1 MIETTRSARS
11 RRPLSIVVAVL
22 LTATLT
28 VGNVGAVVAQAAGIQ
43 YTPQTVVVPAATVA
57 SSLRSVSGG
66 GSVYTFSSHAGV
78 LGELKTGS
86 VMLLQ
91 GTTVRLVT
99 STAQQPSGFVVTTTP
114 ASITDLISNGTLS
127 WDSPV
132 NFANALS
139 LQGSGVPTDGA
150 RRPAL
155 ARQHGSAA
163 VPVARLLE
171 SQLGLAALN
180 SSGVTLKGKASGY
193 AYSLEFKQEGTA
205 VSLSFTLGRS
215 SPVDLTV
222 SVTGTLQNFSTAGA
236 IAVKHGSVASS
247 KIAMNNLSGQ
257 FTLSY
262 ELKPLSSF
270 GLGKNGGFVLK
281 LPGELEVPFAIGGIP
296 FFLGIKTAFFV
307 TVGFSNKNQS
317 ISGSYTIDYNGDAG
331 FSTSASGVS
340 TGSGAI
346 QGIGKVLLDQAN
358 AILSGPIS
366 LVLGAQIPQLE
377 LGLGIKGLNV
387 AGFVDLV
394 ADTAIQVGGNG
405 GGVGVS
411 TGCDARVINVTSS
424 AGAEANF
431 FGFSASSSPVT
442 LFSKN
447 FQAAYPAGCGTVGI

>member
-1 MIETTRSARS
+1 MDRTRSSRA
-11 RRPLSIVVAVL
+11 RRPSAIVVAVL
-22 LTATLT
+22 LTTSLT
-28 VGNVGAVVAQAAGIQ
+28 VGSVGAAAAQPAGVQ

-66 GSVYTFSSHAGV
+66 GAIYTFSSHAGV
-78 LGELKTGS
+78 LGELKAGS

-99 STAQQPSGFVVTTTP
+99 SAVEQPAGFVVTTTP
-114 ASITDLISNGTLS
+114 ASITDLVSNGTLS
-127 WDSPV
+127 WDTPV
-132 NFANALS
+132 NFASALA

-150 RRPAL
+150 RQPGL
-155 ARQHGSAA
+155 AAGATRS
-163 VPVARLLE
+163 LE
-171 SQLGLAALN
+171 SQFGLTALN

-193 AYSLEFKQEGTA
+193 SYSLEFKQEGTG
-205 VSLSFTLGRS
+205 VSLTFTLGRS
-215 SPVDLTV
+215 SPVDLSV
-222 SVTGTLQNFSTAGA
+222 SITGTLQNFNTAGD
-236 IAVKHGSVASS
+236 IAVEHGSVASS

-270 GLGKNGGFVLK
+270 GLGKAGGFVLK

-307 TVGFSNKNQS
+307 SVGFSNKNQS
-317 ISGSYTIDYNGDAG
+317 ISGSYNIGYNGDAG

-340 TGSGAI
+340 SGTGAI

-447 FQAAYPAGCGTVGI
+447 FQAAYPPGCGTVSV

>member
-1 MIETTRSARS
+1 MARTRSARYP
-11 RRPLSIVVAVL
+11 RPLSIVVAVL

-28 VGNVGAVVAQAAGIQ
+28 VGNVGVVVAQDAGIQ

-78 LGELKTGS
+78 LGELKAGS

-150 RRPAL
+150 RQPAL

-171 SQLGLAALN
+171 SQLGLVALN

-193 AYSLEFKQEGTA
+193 SYSLEFKQEGTA
-205 VSLSFTLGRS
+205 VSLTFTLSRS

-247 KIAMNNLSGQ
+247 KIAMNNLSGR

-307 TVGFSNKNQS
+307 SVGFSNKNQS

-340 TGSGAI
+340 TGTGAI

-394 ADTAIQVGGNG
+394 ADTAIQVGGSG

>member
-1 MIETTRSARS
+1 MQRTRSARS
-11 RRPLSIVVAVL
+11 RRPLSVVVAVL
-22 LTATLT
+22 MTATLT
-28 VGNVGAVVAQAAGIQ
+28 IGNVGPAAAQASGIQ

-78 LGELKTGS
+78 LGELKAGS

-99 STAQQPSGFVVTTTP
+99 SAAQQPSGFVVTTTP

-127 WDSPV
+127 WDTPV
-132 NFANALS
+132 NFANALG
-139 LQGSGVPTDGA
+139 LEGSGVPTDGA
-150 RRPAL
+150 RQPAL
-155 ARQHGSAA
+155 VARQHGSAA
-163 VPVARLLE
+163 VRVARSLE

-193 AYSLEFKQEGTA
+193 AFSLEFKQEGTA
-205 VSLSFTLGRS
+205 VSLTFTLGRS
-215 SPVDLTV
+215 SPVDLSV
-222 SVTGTLQNFSTAGA
+222 SVTGTLQNFSTDGA

-317 ISGSYTIDYNGDAG
+317 ISGSYTINYNGDAG

-340 TGSGAI
+340 TGTGAI

-358 AILSGPIS
+358 AIMSGPIS
-366 LVLGAQIPQLE
+366 LVLGAQVPQLE

-447 FQAAYPAGCGTVGI
+447 FQAAYPPGCGTVGI

>member
-1 MIETTRSARS
+1 MVESVVSVGRRACVGLGSEVEEVASSWQKGQFVMERTRGARS

-22 LTATLT
+22 LTTTLT
-28 VGNVGAVVAQAAGIQ
+28 VGNVGAAVAQPAGIQ

-57 SSLRSVSGG
+57 SSLRSVSRG

-78 LGELKTGS
+78 LGELKAGS
-86 VMLLQ
+86 VRLLQ

-132 NFANALS
+132 NFANAVS
-139 LQGSGVPTDGA
+139 LQGSGVPTEGA
-150 RRPAL
+150 RQPAL
-155 ARQHGSAA
+155 MPRQHGSAA
-163 VPVARLLE
+163 VPLARSLE
-171 SQLGLAALN
+171 SPV
-180 SSGVTLKGKASGY
+180 GVGGPQCERRDPEREASGY
-193 AYSLEFKQEGTA
+193 EYSLEFKHEGTA
-205 VSLSFTLGRS
+205 VSLTFTLGRS
-215 SPVDLTV
+215 SPVDPSV

-236 IAVKHGSVASS
+236 IAVKHASVASS
-247 KIAMNNLSGQ
+247 RIAMNNLSGQ

-307 TVGFSNKNQS
+307 SVGFSNKNQS

-331 FSTSASGVS
+331 FNTSASGVS
-340 TGSGAI
+340 TGTGAI

-366 LVLGAQIPQLE
+366 LVWGPRSL
-377 LGLGIKGLNV
+377 
-387 AGFVDLV
+387 
-394 ADTAIQVGGNG
+394 
-405 GGVGVS
+405 
-411 TGCDARVINVTSS
+411 
-424 AGAEANF
+424 
-431 FGFSASSSPVT
+431 SSS
-442 LFSKN
+442 LGS
-447 FQAAYPAGCGTVGI
+447 A

>member
-1 MIETTRSARS
+1 M
-11 RRPLSIVVAVL
+11 
-22 LTATLT
+22 
-28 VGNVGAVVAQAAGIQ
+28 
-43 YTPQTVVVPAATVA
+43 VPAATVA

-66 GSVYTFSSHAGV
+66 GAIYTFSSHAGV
-78 LGELKTGS
+78 LGELKAGS

-99 STAQQPSGFVVTTTP
+99 SAVEQPAGFVVTTTP
-114 ASITDLISNGTLS
+114 ASITDLVSNGTLS
-127 WDSPV
+127 WDTPV
-132 NFANALS
+132 NFASALA

-150 RRPAL
+150 RQPGL
-155 ARQHGSAA
+155 AAGATRS
-163 VPVARLLE
+163 LE
-171 SQLGLAALN
+171 SQFGLTALN

-193 AYSLEFKQEGTA
+193 SYSLEFKQEGTG
-205 VSLSFTLGRS
+205 VSLTFTLGRS
-215 SPVDLTV
+215 SPVDLSV
-222 SVTGTLQNFSTAGA
+222 SITGTLQNFNTAGD
-236 IAVKHGSVASS
+236 IAVEHGSVASS

-270 GLGKNGGFVLK
+270 GLGKAGGFVLK

-307 TVGFSNKNQS
+307 SVGFSNKNQS
-317 ISGSYTIDYNGDAG
+317 ISGSYNIGYNGDAG

-340 TGSGAI
+340 SGTGAI

-447 FQAAYPAGCGTVGI
+447 FQAAYPPGCGTVSV